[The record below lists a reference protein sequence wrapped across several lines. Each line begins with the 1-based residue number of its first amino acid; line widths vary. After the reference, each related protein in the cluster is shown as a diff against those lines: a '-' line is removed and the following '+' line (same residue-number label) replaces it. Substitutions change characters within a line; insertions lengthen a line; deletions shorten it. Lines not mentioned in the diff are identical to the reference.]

1 MKLVKSAL
9 KLLARPIGYLAVF
22 LLRFAGR
29 LNLRVSEKYLVSSH
43 LLRSGSPLHP
53 NKAIFIRTLSEFD
66 QLPLQVVET
75 GTSAWGADSTR
86 LWDEY
91 VRIAGGL
98 VLTVDIRPDPSLLL
112 QNKVSKS
119 TKFFISDSVEFLE
132 GLAKRNFVADLI
144 YLDSFD
150 VDWDDPLPAE
160 EHGRKEFEIAKSLIR
175 IGGIILIDDTPTHQF
190 AKQLGIVT
198 ASDEHGTKSI
208 VRGKGAKA
216 LSAIT
221 DDPRFE
227 ILNHEYAV
235 AIKRIS

>member
-1 MKLVKSAL
+1 MKLVKTAL

-29 LNLRVSEKYLVSSH
+29 LNLKVSEKCLVGSH

-53 NKAIFIRTLSEFD
+53 NKAIFIRTLSEFGH
-66 QLPLQVVET
+66 LPLQVVET

-119 TKFFISDSVEFLE
+119 TESFVGTISTE
-132 GLAKRNFVADLI
+132 
-144 YLDSFD
+144 
-150 VDWDDPLPAE
+150 
-160 EHGRKEFEIAKSLIR
+160 
-175 IGGIILIDDTPTHQF
+175 
-190 AKQLGIVT
+190 
-198 ASDEHGTKSI
+198 
-208 VRGKGAKA
+208 RGKGVKA
-216 LSAIT
+216 LSAIA